1 MSAVSAADSPVF
13 RFNEFVLDVAH
24 RSLRR
29 ADREV
34 ELRPRSFEVLAY
46 LVGAAGRAV
55 GKDELLQ
62 AVWPGVV
69 VTEDSLTRCISDI
82 RQALGDEGQRVIKTL
97 PRRGYVFV
105 ATLANA
111 QPAGGP
117 ATQSVAARGA
127 RRWPWVLGAAA
138 ALALLMGLAAWR
150 WGGPD
155 SPAPRLSIVVL
166 PLTSLDAGDPQGWLA
181 DAVTEEI
188 TVDLSRIPDAVVIAR
203 GSAES
208 YRGKSVDARQIGR
221 ELGVRYVLEGQL
233 EHSEE
238 AVRLLFQL
246 VDARSGY
253 VLWAERIEGERRD
266 LASLRARVTAT
277 VANSLQIRLAEV
289 ESSRS
294 RQLPAADLEARD
306 LALQAWSRGQ
316 LVRTPQV
323 VAEQR
328 ELAQRAIAR
337 DAGSALAWAALARS
351 YNWDVSHRYL
361 PLRGAT
367 REQWLDRAIEAADRA
382 YNLDA
387 NDPRV
392 INARAFALAL
402 RGRSEEALSLYER
415 AIGLNR
421 NDALAWFGVSYSH
434 ATLGHTKEAIAAGHE
449 AIRLSPRDANIGGFY
464 VVMAAAHLHAGD
476 DAQAAEWARRSALE
490 KPDFSIAYSWLAS
503 AAALSGDTATAQNAL
518 ATFRRLLPQY
528 TVASFRAEKLC
539 ANALCESQRERYY
552 EGLRKAGLPE

>member
-1 MSAVSAADSPVF
+1 MSPVPAANPPLF
-13 RFNEFVLDVAH
+13 RFNGFVLDVAH
-24 RSLRR
+24 RSLRH

-34 ELRPRSFEVLAY
+34 DLRPRSFEVLAY
-46 LVGAAGRAV
+46 LVSAAGRAV

-62 AVWPGVV
+62 AVWPDLV

-105 ATLANA
+105 ATLVDA
-111 QPAGGP
+111 QPAQEP
-117 ATQSVAARGA
+117 AARAMATEGA
-127 RRWPWVLGAAA
+127 RRWPWMLGVAAV
-138 ALALLMGLAAWR
+138 LALLVGLAAWH

-155 SPAPRLSIVVL
+155 SQAPRLSIVVL
-166 PLTSLDAGDPQGWLA
+166 PLTSRDADDSQGWLA

-208 YRGKSVDARQIGR
+208 YRGKAVDARRIGR

-233 EHSEE
+233 EHADA
-238 AVRLLFQL
+238 AVRLLLQL

-253 VLWAERIEGERRD
+253 VLWAERIEGERHD
-266 LASLRARVTAT
+266 LASLRQRVTAT

-323 VAEQR
+323 VVEQR

-337 DAGSALAWAALARS
+337 DANSALAWAALARS

-361 PLRGAT
+361 PLRGVT

-434 ATLGHTKEAIAAGHE
+434 ATLGHTQDAIAAGHE
-449 AIRLSPRDANIGGFY
+449 AIRLNPRDANIGGFY
-464 VVMAAAHLHAGD
+464 VVMAAAHLYAGN
-476 DAQAAEWARRSALE
+476 DAQAVEWARRSALE
-490 KPDFSIAYSWLAS
+490 KPDFSVAYSWLAS
-503 AAALSGDTATAQNAL
+503 AAALSGDTATAQSAL
-518 ATFRRLLPQY
+518 STFRRLLPQY
-528 TVASFRAEKLC
+528 TVTSFRAEKLC

-552 EGLRKAGLPE
+552 EGLIKAGLPE